1 MGSPKNPPKSAI
13 LDKWPPQQI
22 ADFAN
27 VGPVAQVVEHV
38 PFKHRVAGSSPARL
52 TNAFCELRGFRLCFE
67 DSEGTLNES
76 GPSLDRDNL
85 HLRVTE
91 FLIELRDGQ
100 AVLGRNAL
108 LVMLRCH
115 VRRFMP

>member
-1 MGSPKNPPKSAI
+1 M
-13 LDKWPPQQI
+13 LYQQ
-22 ADFAN
+22 FAN
-27 VGPVAQVVEHV
+27 IGM

-52 TNAFCELRGFRLCFE
+52 TRVFCELRGLRLCFE
-67 DSEGTLNES
+67 DSEGTQHQS

-85 HLRVTE
+85 LLRVTE
-91 FLIELRDGQ
+91 FLIELRDGR
-100 AVLGRNAL
+100 AVLDCNAL